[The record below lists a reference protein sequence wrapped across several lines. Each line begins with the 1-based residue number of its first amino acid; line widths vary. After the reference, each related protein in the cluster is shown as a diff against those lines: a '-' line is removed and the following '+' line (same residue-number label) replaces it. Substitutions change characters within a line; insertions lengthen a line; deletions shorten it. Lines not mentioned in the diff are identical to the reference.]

1 MTKNSAKQTGEQTIQ
16 ALSQRQHLLKRMGL
30 TFGDPELDGVP
41 YSSQK
46 SVAVR
51 EILDNALDEIRSG
64 FGEHVR
70 LHFYADR
77 SFMIQDSG
85 RGIPV
90 SKNVDSQ
97 GNPISS
103 LALALSHLQ
112 AGGKFSTDSKR
123 YSSGLNGLGGSA
135 VVNVATR
142 ASVWV
147 YDGKREHFLEFK
159 DGIPGYF
166 KNEDP
171 KSEFTPLKDLTYVK
185 STADKRPAATKKN
198 YETGTKIH
206 IWLDDSVF
214 SSSNPYDADDIVA
227 RFRSTAFLVPTLHAE
242 VYNELN
248 LIEDPETGES
258 APEAQEFY
266 FPGGIDELID
276 MSQSKP
282 KLHET
287 VTLKGE
293 AKYVEKNVPVL
304 QNDGNITNEDVE
316 RVAPYTIAFR
326 YDEGYELA
334 LNSYVNT
341 IHTKLNGVHADAFS
355 KAIQNAFNPRFG
367 SMRGLLKKG
376 DELPT
381 VEDFMEGLTAVVA
394 VEVSEPTF
402 TSQSKEGL
410 KGREV
415 ARGLTNAMTES
426 LGEWVADRKNADA
439 LTIIAKKV
447 VQASRNRQR
456 AKEARD
462 LNRKKNEIK
471 SAALPS
477 KLLDCDLA
485 GSEDA
490 ELYICEGDSAV
501 GSMKAARDGTRNAL
515 MGIRGKIKNAHKA
528 SISETLKNTEVADI
542 LKVIGAG
549 SGKDFDI
556 EKMRYGRI
564 FIAVDADPDGS
575 NIACLLFTIFWHLMR
590 PVLEE
595 NRLFMIVTP
604 LFVISTSGRNPEKH
618 FARDEAARD
627 EIVEK
632 LDKAGK
638 KYTISRL
645 KGLGEAP
652 PEILEE
658 TAINPETRSVLQV
671 TSESMPIVAQQMDM
685 LLGTET
691 GGRKDWIIAA
701 INDDR
706 VNTDVD
712 V

>member
-1 MTKNSAKQTGEQTIQ
+1 MAKKAEDTPEIQ
-16 ALSQRQHLLKRMGL
+16 ALSQRTHLLKRMYL
-30 TFGDPELDGVP
+30 TFGKPENDGEEFA
-41 YSSQK
+41 SQK
-46 SVAVR
+46 NVAVR
-51 EILDNALDEIRSG
+51 EILDNGLDEARAGYGDYI
-64 FGEHVR
+64 R

-77 SFMIQDSG
+77 SFEVQDSG

-90 SKNVDSQ
+90 SKNRDAN

-112 AGGKFSTDSKR
+112 AGGKFATDSKR

-135 VVNVATR
+135 VINVSTR

-147 YDGKREHFLEFK
+147 YDGKKEHFLEFK
-159 DGIPGYF
+159 DGVPGYF
-166 KNEDP
+166 KGTGTDSPFE
-171 KSEFTPLKDLTYVK
+171 PLSDLTYVK
-185 STADKRPAATKKN
+185 ATADKRPADEKKHFR
-198 YETGTKIH
+198 TGTKIRV
-206 IWLDDSVF
+206 WLDDSVF
-214 SSSNPYDADDIVA
+214 SSSNPYDEQDIIA

-248 LIEDPETGES
+248 MIENPETGEKT
-258 APEAQEFY
+258 PQIEHFH
-266 FPGGIDELID
+266 FPDGVYELIEL
-276 MSQSKP
+276 SQTKP

-287 VTLKGE
+287 ILLEGE
-293 AKYVEKNVPVL
+293 ADYIEKNAPVL
-304 QNDGNITNEDVE
+304 QTNGDVVNQDVS
-316 RVAPYTIAFR
+316 RKVPYTLAFR
-326 YDEGYELA
+326 YDEGYEANLS
-334 LNSYVNT
+334 SYVNT
-341 IHTKLNGVHADAFS
+341 IHTKLDGVHVDAFIRAMQ
-355 KAIQNAFNPRFG
+355 KALNQRFE

-381 VEDFMEGLTAVVA
+381 ADDFLEGIAAVVS
-394 VEVSEPTF
+394 VQVSEPSF
-402 TSQSKEGL
+402 TGQSKEELG
-410 KGREV
+410 GREV
-415 ARGLTNAMTES
+415 GRELQKAMITS
-426 LGEWVADRKNADA
+426 LSEWVADRKNSDA
-439 LTIIAKKV
+439 VTVIAKKV
-447 VQASRNRQR
+447 VQASKNRQK

-471 SAALPS
+471 SAAMPS

-542 LKVIGAG
+542 LKVVGAG

-556 EKMRYGRI
+556 DKMRYGRI

-604 LFVISTSGRNPEKH
+604 LFVVSTSGRNPEKH
-618 FARDEAARD
+618 FARDEAERD
-627 EIVEK
+627 KIVER
-632 LDKAGK
+632 LEKAGK

-658 TAINPETRSVLQV
+658 TAINPETRSVLQI
-671 TSESMPIVAQQMDM
+671 TSETMPQIARQMDVLM
-685 LLGTET
+685 GTET
-691 GGRKDWIIAA
+691 TDRKEWIISA

-706 VNTDVD
+706 VKIDLDV
-712 V
+712 